1 MMDPSLLELGVAT
14 VIVILLLDRV
24 FAFVK
29 TQTAKN
35 GKGKS
40 SSSCPLASQDKVRME
55 TMAIQI
61 EQIHQSLNV
70 SKELETA
77 INSLVNQNR
86 RQVKILEM
94 LTDISAQTLAVLN
107 KLANNE
113 Q

>member
-1 MMDPSLLELGVAT
+1 MIDPSLLELGVAT
-14 VIVILLLDRV
+14 VILILLLDRV

-35 GKGKS
+35 GKGPALH
-40 SSSCPLASQDKVRME
+40 SCPYTQQDKVRME
-55 TMAIQI
+55 AMAIQI
-61 EQIHQSLNV
+61 EQIHQSINV

-86 RQVKILEM
+86 RQVKILET

-107 KLANNE
+107 KLANHE